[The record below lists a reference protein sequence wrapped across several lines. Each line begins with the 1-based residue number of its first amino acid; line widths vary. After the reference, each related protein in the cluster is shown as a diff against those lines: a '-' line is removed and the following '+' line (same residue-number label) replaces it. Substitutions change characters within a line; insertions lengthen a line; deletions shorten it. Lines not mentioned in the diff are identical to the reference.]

1 MYYMH
6 MHMSVFSAVAAAVD
20 PADTASG
27 EDGCSVSECIYIF
40 TTPQQSSMRIVWV
53 FRSLTKKCTVMIIMH
68 FDLHKRTLKIVVSCT
83 YGAYL
88 YEVSTLAGALLLF
101 RSKM

>member
-1 MYYMH
+1 MLKARMITCCSSYMY
-6 MHMSVFSAVAAAVD
+6 MSVFSAVAAAVD

-40 TTPQQSSMRIVWV
+40 TTPQQSSMRVVEV

-68 FDLHKRTLKIVVSCT
+68 FYLH
-83 YGAYL
+83 
-88 YEVSTLAGALLLF
+88 
-101 RSKM
+101 